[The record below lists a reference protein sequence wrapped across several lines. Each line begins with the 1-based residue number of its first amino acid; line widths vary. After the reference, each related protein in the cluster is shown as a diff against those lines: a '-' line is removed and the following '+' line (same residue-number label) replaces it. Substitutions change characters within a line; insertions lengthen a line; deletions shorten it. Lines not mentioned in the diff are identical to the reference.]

1 MSPWVKPMSCSQSH
15 FSSGIQKASPLFSE
29 LASPHGLQ
37 MQPVYPLAL
46 VALGSWLHFLT
57 GAAFLCE
64 AIQCLHVPNM
74 GVCIYVPMQHCLYMC
89 LLAWFMAVC
98 CFFGIL
104 CSNNLGQARQKST
117 NTANTK
123 MHGTYTHICFKK
135 FNKPFE
141 GLQDKAIESFKKKP
155 RKAYHTQPL

>member
-1 MSPWVKPMSCSQSH
+1 MQS
-15 FSSGIQKASPLFSE
+15 
-29 LASPHGLQ
+29 
-37 MQPVYPLAL
+37 VYPLAL
-46 VALGSWLHFLT
+46 VALGSWLLFLT

-104 CSNNLGQARQKST
+104 CSNNLSQPRKYQPTLQTPKCMAHT
-117 NTANTK
+117 
-123 MHGTYTHICFKK
+123 HTHIFSRECTKQ
-135 FNKPFE
+135 PFE

-155 RKAYHTQPL
+155 RKACHTQPL